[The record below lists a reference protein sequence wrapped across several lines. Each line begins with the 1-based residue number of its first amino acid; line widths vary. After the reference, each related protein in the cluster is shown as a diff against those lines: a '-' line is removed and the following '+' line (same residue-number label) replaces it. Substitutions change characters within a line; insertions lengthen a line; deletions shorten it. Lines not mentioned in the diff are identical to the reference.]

1 MSGSV
6 IWSLELRRK
15 SLQPD
20 ALLEQEVER
29 AIKHAVEE
37 DFGKSGDVTSKA
49 VIGSGVSIKA
59 EMIAKSPGVIAGLFV
74 AERTFKYLNPKTS
87 FVGLVN
93 DGDFVEPGTRIA
105 EVSGDAMAVL
115 GGERTALNFLQ
126 HLSGI
131 ATEASKYVKE
141 INNPDVE
148 LLDTRKTTPGLRYL
162 EKYAAKTGGAV
173 NHRIGLF
180 DQILIKDNH
189 VKIARGDI
197 GEAVR
202 RARESYPD
210 LKVEVEAETLHEV
223 EAALEAGA
231 DIILLDNMDLA
242 LLEESAKIIGDK
254 AIKEASGGINLS
266 NIALV
271 AGTGVDRI
279 SVGAITQAAKP
290 LDISLEVTD

>member
-1 MSGSV
+1 M
-6 IWSLELRRK
+6 
-15 SLQPD
+15 QPD

-29 AIKHAVEE
+29 VIQQAVEE

-49 VIGSGVSIKA
+49 VIGSGVSTKA

-74 AERTFKYLNPKTS
+74 AEKTFKYLNPKTS
-87 FVGLVN
+87 FVGLVS
-93 DGDFVEPGTRIA
+93 DGDFVEAGTRIA
-105 EVSGDAMAVL
+105 EVSGDALAIL

-141 INNPDVE
+141 VDNPNVE

-162 EKYAAKTGGAV
+162 EKYAARIGGAV

-197 GEAVR
+197 GKAVR

-242 LLEESAKIIGDK
+242 LLRESVRIIGDR
-254 AIKEASGGINLS
+254 AIKEASGGVNLS
-266 NIALV
+266 NIAQI
-271 AGTGVDRI
+271 AKTGVDRI

-290 LDISLEVTD
+290 LDISLEVID

>member
-1 MSGSV
+1 
-6 IWSLELRRK
+6 
-15 SLQPD
+15 LQPD
-20 ALLEQEVER
+20 TLFEKEVER
-29 AIKHAVEE
+29 AIKQAIEE
-37 DFGKSGDVTSKA
+37 DFGESGDVTSKA

-74 AERTFKYLNPKTS
+74 AEKIFKYLNPKTS
-87 FVGLVN
+87 FAGLVN
-93 DGDFVEPGTRIA
+93 DGDFVGAGTRIA
-105 EVSGDAMAVL
+105 EVSGDALAIL
-115 GGERTALNFLQ
+115 AGERTALNFLQ

-141 INNPDVE
+141 INNPNVE

-162 EKYAAKTGGAV
+162 EKYAARTGGAA
-173 NHRIGLF
+173 NHRTGLF

-197 GEAVR
+197 DKAVK

-210 LKVEVEAETLHEV
+210 LKVEVEAETLREV

-242 LLEESAKIIGDK
+242 LLKESVKMIGNK

-266 NIALV
+266 NIAQV
-271 AGTGVDRI
+271 AKTGVDRI
-279 SVGAITQAAKP
+279 SVGAITQAAQP
-290 LDISLEVTD
+290 LDISLEVVD